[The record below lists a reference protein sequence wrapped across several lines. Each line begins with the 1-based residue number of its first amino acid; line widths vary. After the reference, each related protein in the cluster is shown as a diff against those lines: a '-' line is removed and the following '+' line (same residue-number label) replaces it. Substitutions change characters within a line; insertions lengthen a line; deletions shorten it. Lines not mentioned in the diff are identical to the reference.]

1 MPAQTTNVIFGVD
14 IVHGS
19 SRSRETP
26 RYALV
31 ILNGEVER
39 FPDISLFKLL
49 RMIRQYRPDILAVDS
64 ITELAPN
71 RKELIALLKRLPA
84 DVRLVQ
90 VTGNEHQEPLT
101 RLAKDRGITFNPL
114 NPVEEAFACACLAA
128 MGVGYIVSVFEDRT
142 IIKVSR
148 ARSLGRGGWSQNR
161 YRRKVQ
167 GRVREKVRDIEA
179 KLKAID
185 HEASVTQGFGGL
197 VNGTFVVNKKRSELG
212 ALIHNSR
219 EEDVQVTVTSV
230 EKDTIE
236 FIPLE
241 KKVREHLIVGVDPGT
256 TIGVAV
262 LNLQGELKGLI
273 SSRVMSIP
281 DVIEYIREFG
291 KPVIVAT
298 DVVPPPDTVEKIK
311 RSFKATLFAPDER
324 ISVDE
329 KVRLGKPYGYN
340 NDHERDALS
349 AAVKAFNTYKNKFAQ
364 IDRKAPSHLANDVK
378 AMAIGGTA
386 IDAAIS
392 RLIPKPAAK
401 SRATAPAPGPVEGN
415 ADVEARLAELREQ
428 IRKKDEQIENLR
440 AYVSELKR
448 EARDARQRLEARER
462 KLNSLQQRGLDDL
475 RKSKEITIRDKEI
488 DRLKKEVYDE
498 RKRNAEL
505 RSNIDRLKQIR
516 VLEFRGDKSP
526 VKIIENLS
534 KDAIMACDKKLGLK
548 PGDIVFI
555 RDAGGGP
562 QAASMLIE
570 KGVRVVIRGTFMS
583 HLAEEKFLEAK
594 MPVVSKED
602 VGLKLVDDFAVLDS
616 HKLDAAIERWK
627 QLLAKRE
634 KEKNVE
640 WFNGIIADYK
650 SERRR
655 EYRKEQ
661 RQSVNQYLG
670 DYTDEE

>member
-1 MPAQTTNVIFGVD
+1 MPSHSPNVIFGVD

-71 RKELIALLKRLPA
+71 RKELIALLKRLPS
-84 DVRLVQ
+84 DVKLVQ

-101 RLAKDRGITFNPL
+101 RLGKEKGIVFNPL
-114 NPVEEAFACACLAA
+114 IPVEEAFACACLAA
-128 MGVGYIVSVFEDRT
+128 MGVGYIVSVFEDKT

-148 ARSLGRGGWSQNR
+148 ARSPGRGGWSQNR

-167 GRVREKVRDIEA
+167 GKVREKVRDIEA
-179 KLKAID
+179 KLKAVD

-241 KKVREHLIVGVDPGT
+241 KKSREHLIVGVDPGT

-262 LNLQGELKGLI
+262 LNLKGELRGLI

-281 DVIEYIREFG
+281 DVVEYIREFG

-329 KVRLGKPYGYN
+329 KVRLGRPYGYN

-386 IDAAIS
+386 IEAAIGQLTPKQS
-392 RLIPKPAAK
+392 PKP
-401 SRATAPAPGPVEGN
+401 RASAPAPEPAEG
-415 ADVEARLAELREQ
+415 EAGERLAELREQ
-428 IRKKDEQIENLR
+428 LRKKDEQIENLR
-440 AYVSELKR
+440 SYVSELKR
-448 EARDARQRLEARER
+448 ESRDTRQRLEARER
-462 KLNSLQQRGLDDL
+462 KLNSLQQQGLDDL

-534 KDAIMACDKKLGLK
+534 KDAILACDKKLGLK
-548 PGDIVFI
+548 PGDIVFV

-602 VGLKLVDDFAVLDS
+602 VGLKLVDDFAILDS

-627 QLLAKRE
+627 QSLAKNE
-634 KEKNVE
+634 KEKNAE

-661 RQSVNQYLG
+661 RQSVNQYS
-670 DYTDEE
+670 DYPDEE

>member
-1 MPAQTTNVIFGVD
+1 MPAQIHSTSLIFGVD

-49 RMIRQYRPDILAVDS
+49 RMIRQYRPDVLAVDS

-71 RKELIALLKRLPA
+71 RKELISLLKRLPP

-90 VTGNEHQEPLT
+90 VTGNERQEPLT
-101 RLAKDRGITFNPL
+101 RLGKEKGIVFNPL
-114 NPVEEAFACACLAA
+114 VPVEEAFACACLAA
-128 MGVGYIVSVFEDRT
+128 LGVGYIVSVFEDKT

-148 ARSLGRGGWSQNR
+148 ARSPGRGGWSQNR

-167 GRVREKVRDIEA
+167 GKVREKVRDIEA
-179 KLKAID
+179 KLRSVE
-185 HEASVTQGFGGL
+185 HESQVTEGFGGL
-197 VNGTFVVNKKRSELG
+197 VNGTFTVNKKRSELG
-212 ALIHNSR
+212 IHNSR

-241 KKVREHLIVGVDPGT
+241 RKAREHLIVGVDPGT
-256 TIGVAV
+256 TIGVAI
-262 LNLQGELKGLI
+262 LNLDGELRGLV

-281 DVIEYIREFG
+281 DVVEYIRERG

-298 DVVPPPDTVEKIK
+298 DVVPPPATVEKIK

-329 KVRLGKPYGYN
+329 KVRIARPYGYG

-349 AAVKAFNTYKNKFAQ
+349 AAVKAYNTYKNKFAQ

-378 AMAIGGTA
+378 ALAIGGTA
-386 IDAAIS
+386 VDAALGRLSQKPESKPQAAAHVPDAAEIDAE
-392 RLIPKPAAK
+392 AK
-401 SRATAPAPGPVEGN
+401 
-415 ADVEARLAELREQ
+415 LAELRDQ
-428 IRKKDEQIENLR
+428 LRKKDEQIENLR
-440 AYVSELKR
+440 SYVSELKK
-448 EARDARQRLEARER
+448 EARDAGQRLEARER
-462 KLNSLQQRGLDDL
+462 KLSSLQQQGLDDV

-488 DRLKKEVYDE
+488 DRLKKEIYDE
-498 RKRNAEL
+498 RKRNADL

-526 VKIIENLS
+526 VKIIENLG
-534 KDAIMACDKKLGLK
+534 KDAIQACDKKLGLK
-548 PGDIVFI
+548 PGDIVFV

-562 QAASMLIE
+562 QAASMLVE
-570 KGVRVVIRGTFMS
+570 KGIRVIIRGTYMS
-583 HLAEEKFLEAK
+583 HLAEEKFLEAGL
-594 MPVVSKED
+594 PVVSKED
-602 VGLKLVDDFAVLDS
+602 VALKLVDDFAILDA
-616 HKLDAAIERWK
+616 HKLDAAIGKWK
-627 QLLAKRE
+627 ESQAKNE
-634 KEKNVE
+634 KQKSAD

-655 EYRKEQ
+655 EFRKNRPEEKH
-661 RQSVNQYLG
+661 YL
-670 DYTDEE
+670 DVE

>member
-1 MPAQTTNVIFGVD
+1 MPTQTPNVIFGVD

-49 RMIRQYRPDILAVDS
+49 RMIRQYRPDLLAVDS
-64 ITELAPN
+64 ITELASN
-71 RKELIALLKRLPA
+71 RKELISLLKRLPS

-101 RLAKDRGITFNPL
+101 RLGKEKGIVFNPMV
-114 NPVEEAFACACLAA
+114 PVEEAFACASLAA
-128 MGVGYIVSVFEDRT
+128 MGVGYIVSVFEDKT

-167 GRVREKVRDIEA
+167 GKVREKVRDVEA
-179 KLKAID
+179 KLKSID
-185 HEASVTQGFGGL
+185 HEAKVTEGFGGL
-197 VNGTFVVNKKRSELG
+197 VNGTFIVNRKRSELG
-212 ALIHNSR
+212 IHNSR

-241 KKVREHLIVGVDPGT
+241 RKTREHLIVGIDPGT
-256 TIGVAV
+256 TIGVAI
-262 LNLQGELKGLI
+262 LNLNGELKGLI

-281 DVIEYIREFG
+281 DIVEYIRERG

-298 DVVPPPDTVEKIK
+298 DVYPPPDTVEKIK

-329 KVRLGKPYGYN
+329 KVRIAKPYGYN

-349 AAVKAFNTYKNKFAQ
+349 AAIKAYNAYKSKFAQ
-364 IDRKAPSHLANDVK
+364 IDRKAPAHLANDVK
-378 AMAIGGTA
+378 VMAIGGTSIDNA
-386 IDAAIS
+386 IGQ
-392 RLIPKPAAK
+392 LLPKPIVRPHAA
-401 SRATAPAPGPVEGN
+401 PVPDPVE
-415 ADVEARLAELREQ
+415 ADAEIRLAELREQ
-428 IRKKDEQIENLR
+428 LRKKDEQIENLR
-440 AYVSELKR
+440 SYISDLKR
-448 EARDARQRLEARER
+448 EASETRHRLSTKEK
-462 KLNSLQQRGLDDL
+462 KLSSLQQQGLDDL

-488 DRLKKEVYDE
+488 VLLKQEIYDE
-498 RKRNAEL
+498 RKRNSEL

-526 VKIIENLS
+526 VKIIENLG
-534 KDAIMACDKKLGLK
+534 KDSILACDKKLGLK

-562 QAASMLIE
+562 QAAAMLIE
-570 KGVRVVIRGTFMS
+570 KGIRVVIRGTFMS

-594 MPVVSKED
+594 VPVVSKED
-602 VGLKLVDDFAVLDS
+602 VALKLVDDFAVLDS

-627 QLLAKRE
+627 EFLAKNE
-634 KEKNVE
+634 KEKSAS

-655 EYRKEQ
+655 EFRKTGQ
-661 RQSVNQYLG
+661 GQNQ
-670 DYTDEE
+670 